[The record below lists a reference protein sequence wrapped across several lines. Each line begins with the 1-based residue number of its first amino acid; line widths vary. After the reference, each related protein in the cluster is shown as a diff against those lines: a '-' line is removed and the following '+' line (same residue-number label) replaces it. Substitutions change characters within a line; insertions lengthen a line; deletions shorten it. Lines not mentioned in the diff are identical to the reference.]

1 MIIHTKQNLN
11 SHNFPSDRH
20 NLADRLHP
28 TLDDIVLQRPQP
40 RRGRHLLLL
49 LHRGDVAGPG
59 LQVSAAEAALGG
71 QRQRGLVRRR
81 RREVGQPTRICDEWR
96 DEQGKFEF
104 LYLLPQHY
112 IEPGN
117 GLQNIVK

>member
-1 MIIHTKQNLN
+1 MIIPNKIQIRTI
-11 SHNFPSDRH
+11 FRSDRH

-49 LHRGDVAGPG
+49 LRRGDVAGPG

-81 RREVGQPTRICDEWR
+81 RRREVGQPTRICDEWR
-96 DEQGKFEF
+96 DEQGEFEF
-104 LYLLPQHY
+104 LYLLLPALH
-112 IEPGN
+112 
-117 GLQNIVK
+117 